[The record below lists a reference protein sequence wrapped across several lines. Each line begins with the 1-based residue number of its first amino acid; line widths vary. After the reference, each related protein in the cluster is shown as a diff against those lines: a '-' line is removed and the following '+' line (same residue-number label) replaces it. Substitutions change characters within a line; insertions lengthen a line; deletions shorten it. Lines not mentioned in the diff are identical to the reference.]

1 VNETGFITK
10 INKKLSSKI
19 YKWRINWQEMSD
31 MKISEEG
38 KALIKKF
45 EGCELESYR
54 CSADVSTI
62 GFGHTKGV
70 SDGDSCTQ
78 DEADQM
84 LTEDLEEFE
93 GYVDKLVTVDLEQ
106 NEFDAL
112 VAWTFNLGAGNLKSS
127 TMLRV
132 LNDSKKL
139 EVPVQMKRWNKAG
152 GKTLDGLIRRREA
165 ESLLWEGKEWSQA

>member
-1 VNETGFITK
+1 MGALKSRSGEIIK
-10 INKKLSSKI
+10 
-19 YKWRINWQEMSD
+19 

-45 EGCELESYR
+45 EGCKLDSYR
-54 CSADVSTI
+54 CSANVATI
-62 GFGHTKGV
+62 GYGHTKDV
-70 SDGDSCTQ
+70 IDGDSCTQ
-78 DEADQM
+78 DEAGQM
-84 LTEDLEEFE
+84 LADDLAEFE
-93 GYVDKLVTVDLEQ
+93 GYVDKLVTVYLEQ
-106 NEFDAL
+106 NQFDAL
-112 VAWTFNLGAGNLKSS
+112 VAWTFNLGPTNLKSS

-165 ESLLWEGKEWSQA
+165 ESLLWEGKEWHEV

>member
-1 VNETGFITK
+1 
-10 INKKLSSKI
+10 
-19 YKWRINWQEMSD
+19 
-31 MKISEEG
+31 MKISVEG

-62 GFGHTKGV
+62 GYGHTKNV
-70 SDGDSCTQ
+70 SDNDSCTQ

-84 LTEDLEEFE
+84 LTDDLEEFE

-106 NEFDAL
+106 NQFDAL
-112 VAWTFNLGAGNLKSS
+112 VAWTFNLGPTNLKSS

-132 LNDSKKL
+132 LNEGEYGK
-139 EVPVQMKRWNKAG
+139 VPSEMKRWNKAG

-165 ESLLWEGKEWSQA
+165 ESLLWAGKEWHEV

>member
-1 VNETGFITK
+1 
-10 INKKLSSKI
+10 
-19 YKWRINWQEMSD
+19 

-45 EGCELESYR
+45 EGCKLESYR

-93 GYVDKLVTVDLEQ
+93 GYVDKLVTLDLEQ
-106 NEFDAL
+106 NQFDAL
-112 VAWTFNLGAGNLKSS
+112 VAWTFNLGPTNLKSS
-127 TMLRV
+127 TMLQV
-132 LNDSKKL
+132 LNEGKKS
-139 EVPVQMKRWNKAG
+139 EVPFQMKRWNKAG
-152 GKTLDGLIRRREA
+152 GKVLQGLVRRREA
-165 ESLLWEGKEWSQA
+165 EALLWEGKEWEQV